1 MIFGNISLFLSYF
14 NLLRGRSY
22 FLLVT
27 RGIAYSLYMYE
38 LHVYCDFNYDIMFC
52 AILKPCYLQYFG
64 VGISA
69 NRVDSLSS
77 SISAILIILSKKD
90 SGLEYTK
97 KLRRNL
103 TAMGLIRIQFYRTLP
118 SNSGIHVHVHCAM
131 ANGRIV
137 TSNCLIHFLSV
148 WHLSILDKP
157 SMFLTNLNAIT
168 LFV

>member
-1 MIFGNISLFLSYF
+1 MIFVNISFFLSYF
-14 NLLRGRSY
+14 NLLRGKSY

-27 RGIAYSLYMYE
+27 RGMTYSLYMYK
-38 LHVYCDFNYDIMFC
+38 LYCEFNYDIMFC
-52 AILKPCYLQYFG
+52 AILMPCYLQYFG

-69 NRVDSLSS
+69 NHVDSLLS
-77 SISAILIILSKKD
+77 SISPILIILSKKD

-118 SNSGIHVHVHCAM
+118 SNSGIHVHCAM

-137 TSNCLIHFLSV
+137 TSNCLINFLSV

>member
-1 MIFGNISLFLSYF
+1 MNSNLLVIIFRIPLCNILNDFVNMSFFLSYF
-14 NLLRGRSY
+14 NLLRGKSN

-27 RGIAYSLYMYE
+27 RGITYSLYMYE

-52 AILKPCYLQYFG
+52 AILMPCYLQYFG

-97 KLRRNL
+97 KFNSN
-103 TAMGLIRIQFYRTLP
+103 GLNTHTILP
-118 SNSGIHVHVHCAM
+118 HI
-131 ANGRIV
+131 
-137 TSNCLIHFLSV
+137 
-148 WHLSILDKP
+148 
-157 SMFLTNLNAIT
+157 AI
-168 LFV
+168 